1 MEKILLISY
10 YWPPNA
16 GVGARRWLNFQK
28 YISKEYSM
36 TIYTPE
42 NPTFLNEDEA
52 LINSVSSNTH
62 TIKQKI
68 WEPYDLYKKFTKK
81 NKVNPGV
88 LIDSPRGFK
97 EKFTNWVRANF
108 FIPDAKCFWV
118 DQSVS
123 YLSKLFLKDNFDY
136 VISTGPPH
144 SMHLIALN
152 LSEKYNFKWIAD
164 FRDPWTNMEYF
175 AKLPL
180 IHDSKKKHFELQK
193 KVISKADL
201 TLTVSNS
208 WSNEFFQ
215 LGAKRTAVVYNGFD
229 KVNSKLELH
238 DKFRIGH
245 FGLYNELRD
254 HSGIWKSLDE
264 ISKKNI
270 KFKEDLEIYFSG
282 PTHKNFRKNLKKYQ
296 LDSYLK
302 YCEWNIQEKMKEEML
317 KCSVLIVSQS
327 NTQDAMGRLPA
338 KFFEYLGTG
347 IPIIAIGRKNSDL
360 SKIMLKY
367 QCGFFLEFNKLHKLS
382 SFLLICYDKYLQK
395 ERNLKNNHVDVFSW
409 KNQASNLVDLLKKL

>member
-1 MEKILLISY
+1 MKKILLISY

-28 YISKEYSM
+28 YLSKEYSI

-42 NPTFLNEDEA
+42 NPTVLNEDEA
-52 LINSVSSNTH
+52 LLNSVSSNTH

-88 LIDSPRGFK
+88 LIDPPRGLK
-97 EKFTNWVRANF
+97 EKFTNWARANF

-123 YLSKLFLKDNFDY
+123 YLSKLFSKDNFDY

-152 LSEKYNFKWIAD
+152 LREKYNFKWIAD

-201 TLTVSNS
+201 TLTVSDS
-208 WSNEFFQ
+208 WSKEFSQ
-215 LGAKRTAVVYNGFD
+215 LGAIRTAIVYNGFD
-229 KVNSKLELH
+229 KYNSSIEPH

-245 FGLYNELRD
+245 FGLFNEFRD
-254 HSGIWKSLDE
+254 HSGLWQALNVSF
-264 ISKKNI
+264 SKNQNL
-270 KFKEDLEIYFSG
+270 KEDLEIYFSG
-282 PTHKNFRKNLKKYQ
+282 PTHKNFHKNLKRHH
-296 LDSYLK
+296 LDSYLN
-302 YCEWNIQEKMKEEML
+302 YFEWNNLEKMQKEML

-327 NTQDAMGRLPA
+327 DTKDAMGRLPA
-338 KFFEYLGTG
+338 KFFEYMGTG
-347 IPIIAIGRKNSDL
+347 IPIVAIGRKNSDL
-360 SKIMLKY
+360 SKIVLKH
-367 QCGFFLEFNKLHKLS
+367 QCGVFLEFNKLHKLS
-382 SFLLICYDKYLQK
+382 SCLLDYYDKYLQK
-395 ERNLKNNHVDVFSW
+395 EITLKNNHVDVFSW
-409 KNQASNLVDLLKKL
+409 KNQAGNLIDLLKNL